1 MDWGRSYWKKKRP
14 SSAFSTSG
22 TGRNGASV
30 SRTTIG
36 PAPGPPP
43 PCGVLNVLC
52 VLKWTMSKPMS
63 PGRLTPST
71 ALALAPS

>member
-14 SSAFSTSG
+14 SSPFSTSG
-22 TGRNGASV
+22 TGRNGASE
-30 SRTTIG
+30 SRTTMG

-43 PCGVLNVLC
+43 PCGVLKVLC